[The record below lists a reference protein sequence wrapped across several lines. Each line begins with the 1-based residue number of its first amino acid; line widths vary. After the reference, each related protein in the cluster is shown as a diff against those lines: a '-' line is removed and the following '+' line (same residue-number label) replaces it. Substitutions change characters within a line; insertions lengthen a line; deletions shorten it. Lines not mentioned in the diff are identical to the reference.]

1 VINLARRTDR
11 WASIS
16 RQLDDLGLS
25 YQRLEAVDAETVSD
39 DVLARYWPPH
49 VKIRD
54 TVTRGAKCCFI
65 SHRKSWEALLE
76 SDESW
81 AAVLE
86 DDARLHPDAAL
97 LLSDDRWLPESA
109 ALVKIEVNYLR
120 QSRRIL
126 IGKSSSVGHDYAV
139 AALLSKHMGT
149 GGYLVSRRGAELL
162 LAATLEPVSDIDGI
176 LFNPNIS
183 PVFAKLRPM
192 QLCPAVVAQSTETG
206 LSDLLKWRNEAR
218 AQKKRGLGR
227 RLRGLQRSF
236 EEIRNIPK
244 AAIQLGLRRAQ
255 FVEIGFGRSDASD
268 PAESEPGSPE
278 SWAVRSPFQ

>member
-1 VINLARRTDR
+1 M
-11 WASIS
+11 
-16 RQLDDLGLS
+16 S

-65 SHRKSWEALLE
+65 SHRNSWEALLK
-76 SDESW
+76 SGESW
-81 AAVLE
+81 AVVLE
-86 DDARLHPDAAL
+86 DDARLHPDATL
-97 LLSDDRWLPESA
+97 LLSDDRWLPKDA

-120 QSRRIL
+120 QSRKVL
-126 IGKSSSVGHDYAV
+126 VGESTNVGHGYRV
-139 AALLSKHMGT
+139 APLLSKHMGT

-162 LAATLEPVSDIDGI
+162 LAATREPVSDIDGI

-227 RLRGLQRSF
+227 RFRSLQRSF
-236 EEIRNIPK
+236 EEIRNVPM
-244 AAIQLGLRRAQ
+244 AAIRLALGRAQ
-255 FVEIGFGRSDASD
+255 FVEVGFGRSGANDSHA
-268 PAESEPGSPE
+268 SEPGSPE